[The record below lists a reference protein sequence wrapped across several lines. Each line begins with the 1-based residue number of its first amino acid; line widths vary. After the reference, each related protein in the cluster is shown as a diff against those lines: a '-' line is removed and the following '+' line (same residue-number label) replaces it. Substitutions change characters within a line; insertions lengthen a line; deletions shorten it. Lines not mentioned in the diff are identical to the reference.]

1 MKEKRIY
8 RPAFYSFY
16 DAQGIAAHL
25 ERMAARGWM
34 IDSLSGVLWRYR
46 AIEPARLHFA
56 VTYFPKASAFDPGPT
71 EGEQV
76 FADYCAQA
84 GWTPAA
90 RWGQMQIFCTD
101 RPDPVPLETDPVTQ
115 VENIRS
121 AMGRNFLPGML
132 AMLAL
137 AVFQT
142 AFLLWRLY
150 TGPLDVLSS
159 PITLLSSA
167 IWLPI
172 ALMALLELAAYA
184 RWLPRARRAAREGR
198 MLHIRTWRYASV
210 AFVSVLL
217 AVEILFLL
225 TTSRRELMYFLFGV
239 VLVVGVCALTAAV
252 TNVLRRKGASRR
264 VNRAVSVGI
273 CVAVTLAG
281 MGALA
286 AGVISLSRRGLLGQ
300 SAPVDAYTVSGITW
314 QVYADPIPLR
324 VESLTGAPEDGRY
337 STEARIQVS
346 PLLTQADYSQDRRL
360 DCGEDLP
367 DLTYT
372 VVDVKVPL
380 LYGLCRDYL
389 LEQYARRSP
398 EVPEEYRDHAVLQDW
413 APAGVDALY
422 RHYTGADPWN
432 RYVFCW
438 EGRLAEVHFWGDG
451 PTRAQLEQ
459 TAEALCPAALELP

>member
-1 MKEKRIY
+1 MKQKRMY

-16 DAQGIAAHL
+16 DGAGIAAHL
-25 ERMAARGWM
+25 ERMAARGWR

-46 AIEPARLHFA
+46 AMEPTNLHFA
-56 VTYFPKASAFDPGPT
+56 VTYFPKASTFDPGPT
-71 EGEQV
+71 EGQQV

-115 VENIRS
+115 VENIRA
-121 AMGRNFLPGML
+121 AMVRNFLPGML

-137 AVFQT
+137 AVFQLV
-142 AFLLWRLY
+142 FFLWRLY
-150 TGPLDVLSS
+150 TGPLDVLAS
-159 PITLLSSA
+159 PISLLSSA

-172 ALMALLELAAYA
+172 ALMALLELLSYA
-184 RWLPRARRAAREGR
+184 RWLPRARRAAQEGR
-198 MLHIRTWRYASV
+198 MLHIRTWRYASF
-210 AFVSVLL
+210 AFVTVLL
-217 AVEILFLL
+217 AVEILFLM
-225 TTSRRELMYFLFGV
+225 TTSRQELVYFLFGA
-239 VLVVGVCALTAAV
+239 VLVVGVCALSAAA
-252 TNVLRRKGASRR
+252 TRALRGLGASRQ
-264 VNRAVSVGI
+264 VNRAVSIGI

-281 MGALA
+281 LSALA
-286 AGVISLSRRGLLGQ
+286 AGVISLSRRGLLNQ
-300 SAPVDAYTVSGITW
+300 SPPVDTYTVSGITW

-367 DLTYT
+367 DLDYT

-398 EVPEEYRDHAVLQDW
+398 EVPEEYMEHAVRQDW
-413 APAGVDALY
+413 APAGVSALY
-422 RHYTGADPWN
+422 RHYTGDEPRN

-438 EGRLAEVHFWGDG
+438 ERRLAEVRFSGME
-451 PTRAQLEQ
+451 PTRVQLEQ
-459 TAEALCPAALELP
+459 AAAALSPAALELP